1 MIKWSL
7 AAELLALII
16 IIFLMLHYHDRRLAA
31 NYRRNMYR
39 LCLWMSAA
47 AIILN
52 IICVSVISLSDKVP
66 VWVNLLFNSAYFI
79 QVVLLCS
86 VVAAY
91 LSSLILEH
99 VYEEISYICCTS
111 EPYVLVRGGMECKK
125 RGPLLF

>member
-91 LSSLILEH
+91 LASLILEH
-99 VYEEISYICCTS
+99 VYDKTCMRRYLTS
-111 EPYVLVRGGMECKK
+111 C
-125 RGPLLF
+125 LLYTSRCV